1 MTKTVDRPWEMLPP
15 WIMRAIS
22 NHCLMFLGYSL
33 LDWSF
38 RVIFRWL
45 VLSLRQTQR
54 RLKIAVQLSR
64 FDDEAAN
71 ERAQNYLREYFH
83 HVFDVTIFW
92 GDAQQFISEVQ
103 RHVTELQGQ
112 VSDAQNQAAKAQDYI
127 AEAQGQA

>member
-1 MTKTVDRPWEMLPP
+1 
-15 WIMRAIS
+15 MRAIS

-64 FDDEAAN
+64 FADEAAN
-71 ERAQNYLREYFH
+71 ERAQTYLREYFH

-103 RHVTELQGQ
+103 RHVSELQDP
-112 VSDAQNQAAKAQDYI
+112 V
-127 AEAQGQA
+127 AEAQGQAATVPDHVAAVQGQA